1 MKVWNAFALI
11 ALAVA
16 MSSAGAA
23 TADSPRE
30 LTPLV
35 EGWRFLEGD
44 AVDGQAVATS
54 ASSWQTVAVPHSWNR
69 VGYYLTGKGGTHSPG
84 TVNKYQGRA
93 WYRKSFDVPGK
104 LKGRRAWLEFDAASR
119 TADIWVNGRF
129 VGSHRGGFSRF
140 RVDVTSAIRPGAEN
154 LLAVRVDNSKP
165 VLGSTTADVLPLAGD
180 FFVHGG
186 LYRPVRFITTGD
198 LHIDMMDSGGPGVRT
213 RTTKID
219 GGSAT
224 VVAEVRV
231 TNDRATGASALIVA
245 RIFDARG
252 AEVGQAK
259 SLVKLSKGETRS
271 AEVAIPVARPRLW
284 QGTADPYLY
293 RLVVDV
299 EDPRGQVTDAIEQPV
314 GIRQMA
320 FDANRG
326 FLLNDRPYQLR
337 GVGYHQDRDG
347 KGWAASRADIEE
359 DISILREM
367 GANSIRLTHYQ
378 HGQDIHDIADR
389 EGIILWDEIPLV
401 SLWTLG
407 DALQASPELRA
418 NASQQLRELIRQN
431 QNHPSVAIW
440 GIANEVDFGNS
451 LPVFVAGRKDG
462 KVADPIP
469 LLEEL
474 NKLAKSVDPSR
485 PTSLATCCEGRLFA
499 DDVVV
504 PEVSRMADLGG
515 ANRYFGWY
523 FGKPNDLGPHLDS
536 LRDKRPGQP
545 LAVTEYGAGAATS
558 IHTDNVLGGPID
570 SRGRAQPEEY
580 ANYIHET
587 ALSQITGRP
596 YLYASWLWNMFDFA
610 TTIRAEGDAQDI
622 NTKGLVTY
630 DRSIKKDVFYFYK
643 ANWSGKPTVHIV
655 GRRHNLRAYATT
667 DVKVYSNA
675 SATELFLDG
684 KSHGILGKCPQNICI
699 WKAVLLSGGDNA
711 IRAVGQFPDSAVT
724 DSVAWELPEEAL
736 ERVTIDS
743 GSIIARQ
750 VDGSP
755 VGSDNFFS
763 GGEAGSLDVPADYGK
778 PAQPVIIVGS
788 PARDALATYREG
800 DFAYR
805 VPMPAGR
812 YLVRLWFTL
821 AGDVREKQFDV
832 LVGGRKVLDRIARQD
847 RGDAVRAVSH
857 DAVIKSD
864 GLIEIAFRSKRDK
877 AVISLIEIKKIR

>member
-1 MKVWNAFALI
+1 MNVWSASALI
-11 ALAVA
+11 ALAIAVV
-16 MSSAGAA
+16 SPAA
-23 TADSPRE
+23 AAPGSPRE
-30 LTPLV
+30 LMPLA
-35 EGWRFLEGD
+35 EGWRFLESD
-44 AVDGQAVATS
+44 SPDGQAVAASVS
-54 ASSWQTVAVPHSWNR
+54 AWQTVTVPHSWNR
-69 VGYYLTGKGGTHSPG
+69 VGYYLTGKGGAHSPG

-93 WYRKSFDVPGK
+93 WYRKSFDVPGN

-119 TADIWVNGRF
+119 IADIWVNGRF

-140 RVDVTSAIRPGAEN
+140 RIDVTSAVRSGAAN

-165 VLGSTTADVLPLAGD
+165 ALGGTTADVLPLAGD

-186 LYRPVRFITTGD
+186 LYRPVRFIMTSD
-198 LHIDMMDSGGPGVRT
+198 LHIDMMDSGGPGIRT
-213 RTTKID
+213 RTAKIG

-224 VVAEVRV
+224 VAAEIRV
-231 TNDRATGASALIVA
+231 TNDRAAGTSALIVA
-245 RIFDARG
+245 RIFDASG

-259 SLVKLSKGETRS
+259 SLVKLAKGETRS
-271 AEVAIPVARPRLW
+271 AELTIPIARPRLW

-293 RLVVDV
+293 RLVVDI
-299 EDPRGQVTDAIEQPV
+299 EDPRGLVTDAIEQPV

-326 FLLNDRPYQLR
+326 FLLNGRAYQLR

-347 KGWAASRADIEE
+347 KGWAASRADIEA

-401 SLWTLG
+401 SVWTIG
-407 DALQASPELRA
+407 DSLQPSPELRA
-418 NASQQLRELIRQN
+418 NARQQLRELIRQN

-462 KVADPIP
+462 KIADPIP

-474 NKLAKSVDPSR
+474 NELAKSTDPSR

-504 PEVSRMADLGG
+504 PEVSRVADLGG

-523 FGKPNDLGPHLDS
+523 FGKPDDLGPHLDG

-580 ANYIHET
+580 SNYIHET
-587 ALSQITGRP
+587 ALSQIRSRP
-596 YLYASWLWNMFDFA
+596 YLYATWLWNMFDFA

-643 ANWSGKPTVHIV
+643 ANWSGNPTVHIV

-675 SATELFLDG
+675 AATELFLNG
-684 KSHGILGKCPQNICI
+684 KSHGVLSGCPQNICI
-699 WKAVLLSGGDNA
+699 WNAVALSGGDNA
-711 IRAVGQFPDSAVT
+711 IRAVGKFPDSTAT
-724 DSVAWELPEEAL
+724 DSVEWELPAQAL
-736 ERVTIDS
+736 ERVAIDS

-750 VDGSP
+750 AHWSP
-755 VGSDNFFS
+755 VGSDNFFL
-763 GGEAGSLDVPADYGK
+763 GGEARSLDVPADYGK
-778 PAQPVIIVGS
+778 PAQPAAIVGS
-788 PARDALATYREG
+788 PARDALASYREG

-805 VPMPAGR
+805 IPMRAGR

-832 LVGGRKVLDRIARQD
+832 LVGGRKILGGIARQD
-847 RGDAVRAVSH
+847 RGKEAVALSRDAIV
-857 DAVIKSD
+857 KSS
-864 GLIEIAFRSKRDK
+864 GLIEIKFRSKRDK
-877 AVISLIEIKKIR
+877 AAISLIEINKIQ